1 MNFITRVCDII
12 QELIPDANANRSFMH
27 AYKRIFQVE
36 TDTDVYRALVLLDD
50 QIQKT
55 LQAFSQLTGE
65 GSNEAK
71 FLKQTLNILVSSS
84 NLLINVQTHI
94 QALLKAKDLLFSI
107 SKLYSEQNVKDDLDK
122 IQTDLDAFLKS
133 INTLD
138 ISQEE
143 KMLYTEI
150 TLQLKKSIYFYSISG
165 IKSLNI
171 HLRAFGCIT
180 KDTKEGSSIYKKL
193 SSIVELGSNAST
205 IVDTITKYLPM

>member
-1 MNFITRVCDII
+1 MNFITRICDII
-12 QELIPDANANRSFMH
+12 QELITDSNANRNFMN

-36 TDTDVYRALVLLDD
+36 TDADVYRALVLLDE
-50 QIQKT
+50 QTQKT

-65 GSNEAK
+65 GSNESI
-71 FLKQTLNILVSSS
+71 FLKKTLNILIASDKLQ
-84 NLLINVQTHI
+84 NNVQTHI
-94 QALLKAKDLLFSI
+94 QSLLKAKDLLFSI

-122 IQTDLDAFLKS
+122 MQADLDDFLKK

-138 ISQEE
+138 IPQDE

-165 IKSLNI
+165 IRGINI
-171 HLRAFGCIT
+171 PLRAFGCIT

-193 SSIVELGSNAST
+193 SSIIELGSNVST
-205 IVDTITKYLPM
+205 VVDNFTKYLPM